1 MPKFTD
7 AETVKEIRRLYRE
20 DGLTNKRI
28 GEIFGIH
35 INTVERY
42 THGYKRGLEE
52 KRLSDYVTELWPI
65 EDVEYLVEWWD
76 KETSKDIGYAL
87 DKTRKQVDSKLVA
100 LKRGSVVK
108 HKVGRR
114 SL

>member
-7 AETVKEIRRLYRE
+7 AKTVKEIRRLYRE
-20 DGLTNKRI
+20 NGFTNKKI
-28 GEIFGIH
+28 SEIFGIH
-35 INTVERY
+35 INTVQRY
-42 THGYKRGLEE
+42 THGDKR
-52 KRLSDYVTELWPI
+52 RLKDKCLADYVTELWPI

-87 DKTRKQVDSKLVA
+87 GKTRKQVDSKLLA
-100 LKRGSVVK
+100 LKRDGIAK

-114 SL
+114 NL

>member
-7 AETVKEIRRLYRE
+7 AETVKEIRRLYLE

-28 GEIFGIH
+28 SEIFGIH
-35 INTVERY
+35 INTIERY
-42 THGYKRGLEE
+42 THGYKRGLSVKKLE
-52 KRLSDYVTELWPI
+52 DYVTDLWPL

-87 DKTRKQVDSKLVA
+87 DKTRKQVDSKLIA
-100 LKRGSVVK
+100 LKRDGIAK

-114 SL
+114 NL